1 MELVMNQLELKF
13 FWPLTEQVPLDLDYT
28 DCEKPRMTMPIGGID
43 AGGYALYHTGSTTIT
58 ASNLSIDV
66 DTTTIKVNEEP
77 PLYRKALYKMLNLK
91 WEKK

>member
-1 MELVMNQLELKF
+1 MYQQEIKF
-13 FWPLTEQVPLDLDYT
+13 FWPLTEQMPLDLDYT
-28 DCEKPRMTMPIGGID
+28 DCEKPRLNWPIGPTID
-43 AGGYALYHTGSTTIT
+43 NGGTGYALYHTGLTTIT
-58 ASNLSIDV
+58 AANLSIDV